1 MASLLL
7 LAVTLFTVIGV
18 ALTVAAL
25 VRGRRR
31 QARARG
37 TTVLAVVV
45 LYGVA
50 LAAVGLTSRERHL
63 AYGQVKCFDDWCVTL
78 QSVHHVPEQEALRQL
93 TIVVASR
100 AHRVAQRPDSPAAYL
115 VAKDLR
121 ERLDLPGLD
130 QRLLPGQAVALH
142 VTVGVPPS
150 TPDPQLLITEGG
162 FPSRLVIGDENSPW
176 HAWSTW
182 SL

>member
-63 AYGQVKCFDDWCVTL
+63 AYGQAKCFDDWCVTV
-78 QSVHHVPEQEALRQL
+78 QSIVRVPGQEGRLV
-93 TIVVASR
+93 TVVVTSR
-100 AHRVAQRPDSPAAYL
+100 ARRVAQRPDSPAAYL
-115 VAKDLR
+115 VTDSGRAR
-121 ERLDLPGLD
+121 IALPGLD
-130 QRLLPGQAVALH
+130 QRLAPGQSVDLRLAVA
-142 VTVGVPPS
+142 VPAS
-150 TPDPQLLITEGG
+150 ARDPQFLITEGG
-162 FPSRLVIGDENSPW
+162 FPCRLVVGDENSPW
-176 HAWSTW
+176 HAAATW
-182 SL
+182 AL